1 MMDLNKYKDYSTEDF
16 IEDDAFLN
24 WVLHPDQS
32 NVEFWKSFLMRYPE
46 KKLQIDQAYKII
58 KAFDVT
64 EPYVSPDQ
72 LNSLYRKIEQDKQ
85 QRRRFIRFIKAA
97 AIFLILISVGGILLF
112 VITDKQ
118 EFPSLA
124 VNPEQLETGKII
136 LPDGSINEF
145 ETKQTEIKQ
154 SPSGSLTINDDTITI
169 DPTPEKDTKNTMAQ
183 LIIPYGKRSEIT
195 LSDGTKIWLNS
206 GSQLSYP
213 INFTGNSKDV
223 YLSGEA
229 FFDVVSDPEKP
240 FNVHTSDLVI
250 KVKGTRFNITSY
262 SGDNTSQAVLVTGRI
277 EAAKNKRFA
286 RTIMLNPGE
295 RASYDRDDGKL
306 EKDQVDVELYS
317 SWVEG
322 YLIFENEP
330 VDIIFKK
337 LERYYNKSIR
347 SNQLSMMPTFTG
359 KLNLAEDLDNVLQN
373 IGFSANFRI
382 EHNEDIYI
390 VKQL

>member
-112 VITDKQ
+112 DITDKQ